1 MAENKKVAKTDE
13 SHILLVGNGINT
25 EKRLEWKKLLKHI
38 QDNVAD
44 NNQANIDVENSEIS
58 STLLYDYLAIN
69 SKERVA
75 KLALDFSKN
84 TSKGDSALI
93 NKIWDIYDVV
103 LTTNFD
109 KTLSISEKDLYANLA
124 KKRRSNL
131 SRRLEFQH
139 NNRLKKLYYIHGS
152 YESNESIC
160 LGLVQYVD
168 SLISI
173 YNRVKGK
180 FFLKK
185 SSTRTWI
192 DYFFM
197 PNTTID
203 ILGFGFS
210 DAEIELW
217 WIFEQRASLIKEG
230 QLENNNIRFFDFNAH
245 THDSN
250 KNDDKNLLL
259 EAFCSEV
266 PVNYVSIEKT
276 EESEK
281 YKSFYKSVIDTLSK
295 EYTHEN

>member
-1 MAENKKVAKTDE
+1 MAEHKKVAKTDE

-25 EKRLEWKKLLKHI
+25 ENRLEWKKLLKHI
-38 QDNVAD
+38 QDDVAD

-58 STLLYDYLAIN
+58 SILLYDYLAIN

-139 NNRLKKLYYIHGS
+139 NNRLKKLYYIHGY
-152 YESNESIC
+152 YESSESIC
-160 LGLVQYVD
+160 LGLEQYVD

-180 FFLKK
+180 VFLKK
-185 SSTRTWI
+185 SVTRTWV

-217 WIFEQRASLIKEG
+217 WLLEQRASFIKQG
-230 QLENNNIRFFDFNAH
+230 LLKNNNVRFFDFNAH

-295 EYTHEN
+295 EA